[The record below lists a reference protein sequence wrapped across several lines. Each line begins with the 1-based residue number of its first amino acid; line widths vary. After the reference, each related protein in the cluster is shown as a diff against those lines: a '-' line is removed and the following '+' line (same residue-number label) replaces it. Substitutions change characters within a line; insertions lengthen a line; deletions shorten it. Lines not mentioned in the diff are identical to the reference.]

1 MITKKDIDSLL
12 FALQF
17 EKYMIG
23 NMWSRVFPN
32 NVTLEVDTSA
42 ERFLYEKAGI
52 TVTGATTANFSQNE
66 NFVEFECVCR
76 LLEKDYK
83 PRDMELEPSV

>member
-1 MITKKDIDSLL
+1 MITKSDIDTLL
-12 FALQF
+12 NALQF
-17 EKYMIG
+17 QRDMIG
-23 NMWSRVFPN
+23 DVWHRTFPD
-32 NVTLEVDTSA
+32 NVILEVNTVA